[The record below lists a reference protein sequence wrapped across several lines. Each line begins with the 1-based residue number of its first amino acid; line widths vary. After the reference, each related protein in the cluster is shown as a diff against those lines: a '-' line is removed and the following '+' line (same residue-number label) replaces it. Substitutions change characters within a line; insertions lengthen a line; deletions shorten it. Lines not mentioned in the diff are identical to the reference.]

1 MVGLSEE
8 DIERIRSFA
17 NKPRYRRDP
26 SNLMP
31 EGDHDEG
38 DEDDADRAALEN
50 AADPRSYDERG
61 K

>member
-1 MVGLSEE
+1 MVGLSDE

-31 EGDHDEG
+31 ENEHD
-38 DEDDADRAALEN
+38 DEDEENVEAAT
-50 AADPRSYDERG
+50 DHRV
-61 K
+61 

>member
-8 DIERIRSFA
+8 DIERIQSFA

-31 EGDHDEG
+31 GAEHD
-38 DEDDADRAALEN
+38 DEDEEN
-50 AADPRSYDERG
+50 AENATEHRR
-61 K
+61 